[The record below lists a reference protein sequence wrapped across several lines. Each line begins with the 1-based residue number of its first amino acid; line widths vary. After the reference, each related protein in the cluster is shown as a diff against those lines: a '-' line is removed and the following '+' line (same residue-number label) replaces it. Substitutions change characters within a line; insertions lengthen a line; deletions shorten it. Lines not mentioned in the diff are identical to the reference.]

1 MCCVAEKFN
10 IVNLS
15 IVTCLFV
22 ETLWCAENLIV
33 FVQEL
38 SHYMKYFY
46 LSQVKL
52 DIWKDKSNIDYN
64 NINKYDNDNKIII
77 MLIIII
83 IIIIIIITITILII
97 IIAGPQ
103 GGFIV
108 PHIWEIVVRK
118 NLTIFKGCH
127 YSWFYIMISSSF
139 REIETTNLNLDPCVL
154 IFLVLGTRSPAAH

>member
-1 MCCVAEKFN
+1 MLLKN
-10 IVNLS
+10 STLS

-38 SHYMKYFY
+38 SQYMKYFY

-52 DIWKDKSNIDYN
+52 DIWKDKTNIDYN

-83 IIIIIIITITILII
+83 TTIAILII
-97 IIAGPQ
+97 MIAALQ

-108 PHIWEIVVRK
+108 PHVWEIVVRK
-118 NLTIFKGCH
+118 NLSIFKGCH
-127 YSWFYIMISSSF
+127 YSWFYIMISSVF
-139 REIETTNLNLDPCVL
+139 GKLRQRI
-154 IFLVLGTRSPAAH
+154 